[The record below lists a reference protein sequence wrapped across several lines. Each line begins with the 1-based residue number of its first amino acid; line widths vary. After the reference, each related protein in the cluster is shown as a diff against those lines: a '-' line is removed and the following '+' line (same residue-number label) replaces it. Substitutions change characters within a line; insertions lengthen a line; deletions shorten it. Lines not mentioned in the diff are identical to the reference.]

1 MNIRHIIYHILNKDP
16 HGLPEVVT
24 RPTEITPTD
33 IHLHFLAKLAEAYS
47 NRAGKGFGQFDADED
62 SYPMPR
68 IVRDYLE
75 NQDFYSSTERMMN
88 TLSARIQEQPL
99 ATGGKVFIVH
109 FEENQKEYLLIAI
122 LAEKIAFSTSD
133 WELQEGEI
141 LALEHLKFA
150 GRINLTAWK
159 AGEPRYI
166 SFLKGQGDVAQ
177 YFKLFLGCNDV
188 LIAQKET
195 KKLVEHLEE
204 FANEKELDVEQKTA
218 FFERAQ
224 DYLYEISDNE
234 EPFSTETFANRVWSE
249 NPQELKDKLS
259 DPETGVSDGFIPDKR
274 SIKKLSTFTGKTQ
287 HWRLSFD
294 RTAVLNNDISLNDG
308 KIIIHNPTS
317 NLFDAFQ

>member
-1 MNIRHIIYHILNKDP
+1 MHIRHIIYHILNKETQ
-16 HGLPEVVT
+16 GLPEVVLSPAET
-24 RPTEITPTD
+24 TPTD
-33 IHLHFLAKLAEAYS
+33 IHLHFLTQLMSSYS
-47 NRAGKGFGQFDADED
+47 SRAGKGFGQFDSDED

-68 IVRDYLE
+68 IVRDYLN
-75 NQDFYSSTERMMN
+75 NQDFYSATERMMN
-88 TLSARIQEQPL
+88 TLSARIQDQPL

-109 FEENQKEYLLIAI
+109 FAESQKEYLLVAI
-122 LAEKIAFSTSD
+122 LAEKTAFSTNE
-133 WELQEGEI
+133 WELQEGEV

-150 GRINLTAWK
+150 GRINLTSWE
-159 AGEPRYI
+159 AGEQRYI